1 MHTRFRAA
9 VIAVVLLGIVGLL
22 WVCWPAGAPE
32 YGGKS
37 LWAWVDQY
45 YEARVGSKKP
55 GTKEIA
61 DEAQRAL
68 REIGTNA
75 LPALLD
81 RVRLRRSPLREQVVS
96 QLKQRLG
103 VTLPTQQYLHNRA
116 DWGFSMLREQGR
128 PAIPDLMVL
137 LRDPDPMVRGT
148 AARCLGHIGPDAAV
162 AIPSLLPLLAE
173 RDNGLSILHAL
184 DALREIHAQPE
195 RVIPA
200 LLEFLNGSRTDWN
213 YAEPALNVLRAY
225 GTQATSAVPA
235 IEAYLSHAERSKRR
249 AALHALDNIDPA
261 AAARALK
268 ASPGLDD

>member
-1 MHTRFRAA
+1 M
-9 VIAVVLLGIVGLL
+9 AVVLLGIVGLL

-45 YEARVGSKKP
+45 IDASVGPQKL
-55 GTKEIA
+55 GTKELA
-61 DEAQRAL
+61 DEAQRAV

-75 LPALLD
+75 LPALLA
-81 RVRLRRSPLREQVVS
+81 RVRLRYSPLQEQWVR
-96 QLKQRLG
+96 LFNQRLG
-103 VTLPTQQYLHNRA
+103 VTLPNHYNLHNRA
-116 DWGFSMLREQGR
+116 DWGFSMLGEMGR
-128 PAIPDLMVL
+128 PAIPDLMEL
-137 LRDPDPMVRGT
+137 LQDPDSQVRGT

-162 AIPSLLPLLAE
+162 AIPSLLPFLAE
-173 RDNGLSILHAL
+173 RDNGFVITHAL
-184 DALREIHAQPE
+184 IALRGIHAQPE
-195 RVIPA
+195 RVVPA
-200 LLEFLNGSRTDWN
+200 LLEFLNGSRADWN
-213 YAEPALNVLRAY
+213 YAERALDVLHAY
-225 GTQATSAVPA
+225 GAQATSAVPA

>member
-103 VTLPTQQYLHNRA
+103 VTLPTQQ
-116 DWGFSMLREQGR
+116 
-128 PAIPDLMVL
+128 
-137 LRDPDPMVRGT
+137 
-148 AARCLGHIGPDAAV
+148 
-162 AIPSLLPLLAE
+162 
-173 RDNGLSILHAL
+173 
-184 DALREIHAQPE
+184 
-195 RVIPA
+195 
-200 LLEFLNGSRTDWN
+200 
-213 YAEPALNVLRAY
+213 
-225 GTQATSAVPA
+225 
-235 IEAYLSHAERSKRR
+235 
-249 AALHALDNIDPA
+249 
-261 AAARALK
+261 
-268 ASPGLDD
+268 